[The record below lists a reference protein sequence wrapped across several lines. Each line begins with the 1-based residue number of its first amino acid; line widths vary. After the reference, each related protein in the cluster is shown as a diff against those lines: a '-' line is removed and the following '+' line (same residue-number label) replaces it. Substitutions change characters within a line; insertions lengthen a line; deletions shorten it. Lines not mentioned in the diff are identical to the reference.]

1 MKYFFNFCHCSR
13 TVGFGISAIF
23 VKARLPARLFRRY
36 VHIPDLSSFRTKSSG
51 SLRPG
56 RRTSNYEG
64 GGIGACSV
72 GTYRKD
78 FSVTFLQRRA
88 KGIAPAFG
96 DWRVEPLADLCLF
109 ATDDVRASRRGFG
122 NIYPVR
128 VQSHS
133 HLHPIACNTLR

>member
-23 VKARLPARLFRRY
+23 VKARLPARLLCRY
-36 VHIPDLSSFRTKSSG
+36 THILDLCRSTRNSSG

-72 GTYRKD
+72 GTYRED

-88 KGIAPAFG
+88 
-96 DWRVEPLADLCLF
+96 
-109 ATDDVRASRRGFG
+109 RG
-122 NIYPVR
+122 
-128 VQSHS
+128 S
-133 HLHPIACNTLR
+133 HLPSAIRGETGRSMPVCDLRRARQKFGARCRGHLRGSWFSCTAISRPSPVTF

>member
-1 MKYFFNFCHCSR
+1 MR
-13 TVGFGISAIF
+13 A
-23 VKARLPARLFRRY
+23 
-36 VHIPDLSSFRTKSSG
+36 
-51 SLRPG
+51 
-56 RRTSNYEG
+56 

-109 ATDDVRASRRGFG
+109 ATDDARARNSRRGFG
-122 NIYPVR
+122 NIYAVR
-128 VQSHS
+128 GTETQPYSSDRSSHAESEQSPGAVR
-133 HLHPIACNTLR
+133 LDRLERFLPQ